1 MKYIYTI
8 FILSLAISCNIDEVY
23 VDVYD
28 PVQDR
33 IDSME
38 QRKTDKNIIYS
49 YLDNNNITS
58 YDTTSSGVFYTVID
72 EGDSI
77 LYPEINDIL
86 SINIAG
92 YYTNDSIFFTNDTID
107 LIIFESLGF
116 IKTKILPFAIVALFG
131 IAFFAVS
138 ARIWLPGDMMS
149 PAPMN

>member
-1 MKYIYTI
+1 MRYVNII
-8 FILSLAISCNIDEVY
+8 FFLSLVISCNIDEVY

-38 QRKTDKNIIYS
+38 QRKNDKNIIFS

-58 YDTTSSGVFYTVID
+58 YDTTSNGVFYTVI
-72 EGDSI
+72 EGGDSI

-92 YYTNDSIFFTNDTID
+92 YYTMILFFLQMIL
-107 LIIFESLGF
+107 LI
-116 IKTKILPFAIVALFG
+116 
-131 IAFFAVS
+131 
-138 ARIWLPGDMMS
+138 
-149 PAPMN
+149 